1 MLAIAFVIKKR
12 DRMTDL
18 PFKAVLVGAV
28 AGIAVATFYLYD
40 KISSQELKLL
50 ALQAK
55 ANDDNA
61 ANKSLMEK
69 VSDTI
74 SIQTNQ
80 LKLHILALQTKDIQ
94 TLNGKSVRKEWIKQH
109 PHHDTWTSSLLSVQQ
124 SNFLSAPPRPSNAQD
139 LALYNAAEAGDWEE
153 AKSLLEQGYS
163 PNDSKEL
170 HPKFGTTPLMEACF
184 HGHQTI
190 VQLYIEHNALL
201 NTQSGYGWTALH
213 YAGQANKIGCAG
225 LLMAAGCNNLL
236 KNSKGK
242 TPQVRAAAQGKDE
255 MAALI

>member
-1 MLAIAFVIKKR
+1 
-12 DRMTDL
+12 
-18 PFKAVLVGAV
+18 
-28 AGIAVATFYLYD
+28 
-40 KISSQELKLL
+40 
-50 ALQAK
+50 
-55 ANDDNA
+55 
-61 ANKSLMEK
+61 MEK
-69 VSDTI
+69 VYAKSGSNNILTTTRGHLRCFPFNN
-74 SIQTNQ
+74 QTFW
-80 LKLHILALQTKDIQ
+80 LHHQDQ
-94 TLNGKSVRKEWIKQH
+94 
-109 PHHDTWTSSLLSVQQ
+109 
-124 SNFLSAPPRPSNAQD
+124 PSNAQD

-255 MAALI
+255 MAALIWDLREYLPYLCYSTQYILYVFKYTTYFYMCTNNK

>member
-1 MLAIAFVIKKR
+1 VLAIPFVIKKR
-12 DRMTDL
+12 DTSFQPSQIRLNTMTEI
-18 PFKAVLVGAV
+18 PFKAVLIGAV

-55 ANDDNA
+55 AND
-61 ANKSLMEK
+61 
-69 VSDTI
+69 DTI

-124 SNFLSAPPRPSNAQD
+124 SNFLSAPPRPSKAQD